1 VAVMATFSAQGMM
14 EYLGGMK
21 FHVWIT
27 DDGIYKA
34 ARRGYKEISFREYF
48 GKADSITAGGKPF
61 SDIDKA
67 LEYAK
72 NGC

>member
-1 VAVMATFSAQGMM
+1 MDTFSAQGMM
-14 EYLGGMK
+14 EYLG
-21 FHVWIT
+21 
-27 DDGIYKA
+27 GIYKA